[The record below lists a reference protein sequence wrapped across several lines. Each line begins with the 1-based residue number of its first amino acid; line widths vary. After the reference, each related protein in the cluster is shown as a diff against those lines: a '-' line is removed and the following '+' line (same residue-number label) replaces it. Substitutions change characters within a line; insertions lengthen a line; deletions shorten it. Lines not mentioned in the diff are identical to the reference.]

1 VRLDVDARFTE
12 QDATAAFSGA
22 EELTIVATEPAW
34 RSAGN
39 AALMLFQGIRGV
51 GRAKVSG
58 SVDRVFAEWLE
69 GRMMSELGS
78 EKGGEEEEI
87 MPPGMLRKMVWVQAR

>member
-1 VRLDVDARFTE
+1 
-12 QDATAAFSGA
+12 
-22 EELTIVATEPAW
+22 
-34 RSAGN
+34 
-39 AALMLFQGIRGV
+39 
-51 GRAKVSG
+51 
-58 SVDRVFAEWLE
+58 VFAEWLE